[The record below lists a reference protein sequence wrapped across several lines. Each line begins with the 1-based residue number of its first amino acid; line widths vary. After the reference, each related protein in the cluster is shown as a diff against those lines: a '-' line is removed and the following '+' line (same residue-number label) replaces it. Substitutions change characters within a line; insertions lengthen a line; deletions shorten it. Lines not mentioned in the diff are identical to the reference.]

1 MRELGEVRV
10 HQDGET
16 TVLAPGMNTRLFRE
30 GELFYEVE
38 CPAGTQ
44 VLFDDQPLSLVGRA
58 GGHTAGYGRMDLTNQ
73 VGFHRFTLVT
83 GHEAN
88 TFDIQTRTA
97 KATLSEVESMAR
109 VVAGQVFSFKR
120 QFVYMAPA
128 GKRQAIPLPEVAVG
142 WLRDR
147 LDEIVRLVR
156 AIDDR
161 PATEVRQQFVASHQ
175 ARGVSVPRTL
185 RLLRETPALL
195 EAIPGGPLE
204 VVGQNYWPAAVVV
217 RQREREPARIE
228 HMQLAHFLARLAQ
241 LVSDLGAVVPQDVS
255 ALLSKWGGDVRMAR
269 ATRIVRRYDVPNA
282 RAAWTVLPTQLQRTE
297 RRYRRMREL
306 HAEFLQNIDVADYST
321 DAVRANVRDVW
332 EIYQAFVAHMIGRA
346 FALSY
351 VSARGDLRE
360 RGVDGASMSSA
371 EYDLFYDVRPPRT
384 LLRSWRDGTVRP
396 ADERPDI
403 VLRRRGDGAVAVLD
417 AKFKVDRDGQARSE
431 DLFEMQGYLNSF
443 GLRAGAIVFPGAR
456 PDGRSIAADGRTLL
470 ELPIRARLFEDDEPT
485 ALANVRRWIE
495 EVLTVPDTQER
506 EGHRAA

>member
-1 MRELGEVRV
+1 
-10 HQDGET
+10 
-16 TVLAPGMNTRLFRE
+16 
-30 GELFYEVE
+30 
-38 CPAGTQ
+38 
-44 VLFDDQPLSLVGRA
+44 
-58 GGHTAGYGRMDLTNQ
+58 
-73 VGFHRFTLVT
+73 
-83 GHEAN
+83 
-88 TFDIQTRTA
+88 
-97 KATLSEVESMAR
+97 
-109 VVAGQVFSFKR
+109 
-120 QFVYMAPA
+120 
-128 GKRQAIPLPEVAVG
+128 
-142 WLRDR
+142 
-147 LDEIVRLVR
+147 
-156 AIDDR
+156 
-161 PATEVRQQFVASHQ
+161 
-175 ARGVSVPRTL
+175 
-185 RLLRETPALL
+185 
-195 EAIPGGPLE
+195 
-204 VVGQNYWPAAVVV
+204 
-217 RQREREPARIE
+217 
-228 HMQLAHFLARLAQ
+228 
-241 LVSDLGAVVPQDVS
+241 
-255 ALLSKWGGDVRMAR
+255 
-269 ATRIVRRYDVPNA
+269 
-282 RAAWTVLPTQLQRTE
+282 
-297 RRYRRMREL
+297 MREL